1 MIKIII
7 ADDDKLI
14 TESLKI
20 IFDLDDRFDLVGV
33 AENGREAVA
42 LCKRKDVDV
51 ALLDIRMPVLNGVD
65 ATAQIVSNTSAK
77 VLILTTFDED
87 DFIKKAVHNGA
98 SGYLLKKNP
107 PDQIKSAIISVYGGN
122 AVLQDSVLKKIG
134 AINLEST
141 QPNDE
146 EKFSLL
152 SERELEIVRAIADGL
167 TNKEIAEKL
176 FLSEGT
182 IKNNVSSILNKLQLK
197 HRTQIAIYYLK
208 H

>member
-7 ADDDKLI
+7 ADDDQLI

-20 IFDLDDRFDLVGV
+20 IFDLDDRFELVGTGH
-33 AENGREAVA
+33 NGNEALA
-42 LCKRKDVDV
+42 LCTTHEVDV
-51 ALLDIRMPVLNGVD
+51 ALLDIRMPEMNGVE
-65 ATAQIVSNTSAK
+65 ATKKIVEATETK

-87 DFIKKAVHNGA
+87 DFIKEAFLNGA

-107 PDQIKSAIISVYGGN
+107 PDQIKNAILSVFGGN
-122 AVLQDSVLKKIG
+122 VVMQESVLKKIG
-134 AINLEST
+134 GGQSE
-141 QPNDE
+141 NDFSDDA
-146 EKFSLL
+146 KFELL
-152 SERELEIVRAIADGL
+152 TEREIEIVEAIAEGY

-182 IKNNVSSILNKLQLK
+182 VKNSVSSILNKLQLK

-208 H
+208 KD